1 MPGANDSL
9 PDDVAELKK
18 KIAHLNAR
26 NALLEDEVS
35 TLRAK
40 LFDRK
45 SEKLSKEDARQA
57 RLFNEA
63 EVIADQPALIE
74 SAQTTTVS
82 SHNRKKA
89 GRRKL
94 PEDLERVEI
103 VHDIDEAEKRCGCG
117 HDLVRIG
124 EETCEKLDVIPQK
137 LIVEHHIRPKY
148 ACKHCEGSG
157 DENSPAVRIAPPP
170 ASLIPKSFATPGLLA
185 SIVTSKFCD
194 ALPFYRQEKIFARHG
209 VELSRQTMCNWAI
222 DVHDRVRPLLE
233 ILKQDLLAGP
243 LIGADE
249 TTLQVLREPGRKN
262 TTKSYMWL
270 LCGGPPGRPVLYYEY
285 RPTRSAVFLK
295 DFLKD
300 YRGVLQSDG
309 FSGYDAIGEMIG
321 ITHAGC
327 WAHARRKFFDA
338 RKNNPDSESLRYILE
353 LIGKLYAIEADA
365 RDREL
370 KPRELKKLR
379 QRKSAP
385 VLLELKS
392 YIDQCAITVRPQSET
407 GKAITYTLNQWE
419 RLRALLHDGNIPI
432 DNNGVENKIRP
443 FVIGRKNWLFAGSPR
458 GAHASAAMYTLIEN
472 AKANGI
478 EPYWY
483 LRFLFQNIIHAKT
496 EQDFR
501 QLMPQSL
508 DPAEVG
514 LV

>member
-1 MPGANDSL
+1 VL
-9 PDDVAELKK
+9 
-18 KIAHLNAR
+18 
-26 NALLEDEVS
+26 
-35 TLRAK
+35 
-40 LFDRK
+40 
-45 SEKLSKEDARQA
+45 
-57 RLFNEA
+57 
-63 EVIADQPALIE
+63 
-74 SAQTTTVS
+74 
-82 SHNRKKA
+82 
-89 GRRKL
+89 
-94 PEDLERVEI
+94 
-103 VHDIDEAEKRCGCG
+103 
-117 HDLVRIG
+117 IG
-124 EETCEKLDVIPQK
+124 EEACEKLDVIPQK
-137 LIVEHHIRPKY
+137 LIVERHIRPKY

-157 DENSPAVRIAPPP
+157 DESSPAVRIAPPP

-194 ALPFYRQEKIFARHG
+194 ALPFHRQEKIFARHG
-209 VELSRQTMCNWAI
+209 VKLSRQTMCNWAI
-222 DVHDRVRPLLE
+222 DVHDRVRPLLDL
-233 ILKQDLLAGP
+233 LKQDLLAGP
-243 LIGADE
+243 LVGADE

-270 LCGGPPGRPVLYYEY
+270 LRGGPPGCPVLYYEY

-338 RKNNPDSESLRYILE
+338 HKNNPDSESLRYILD
-353 LIGKLYAIEADA
+353 LIGKLYAIEADG
-365 RDREL
+365 RDRGL

-379 QRKSAP
+379 QRESAP
-385 VLLELKS
+385 VLIEFKQ
-392 YIDQCAITVRPQSET
+392 YIDQCAIAVRPQSET

-419 RLRALLHDGNIPI
+419 RLRVFLHDGNIPI

-458 GAHASAAMYTLIEN
+458 GAHASAALYTLIEN

-483 LRFLFQNIIHAKT
+483 LRFLFENIVHAKT

-501 QLMPQSL
+501 RLMPQSL
-508 DPAEVG
+508 DPAQVG